1 MNIFMNDG
9 SGFMLHS
16 GWGLKSTE
24 EKQERIQKTQAQV
37 DFFEGKKADLKN
49 MHCDTLEEI
58 GKKLELF
65 NNYNDQ
71 IDAVKRQFNY
81 EQMMHCMDEAEEL
94 GEKIAKAAEE
104 LEPKTAEERREEL
117 AKEALGIE
125 DDGGMLDE
133 LLEDIE
139 EMPEEVLEETL
150 EEMLTDNAESERGL
164 EEELPEIVEQVAGNV
179 PAVMTKLFESMKETT
194 GIDLA
199 NIINAE
205 SYDAKVNRNIT
216 VNGIDGVNLTVTQKT
231 ADNQPG

>member
-139 EMPEEVLEETL
+139 EMPEDVLEETL

-164 EEELPEIVEQVAGNV
+164 EEELPEIVEQEKLTEMYLERQYV
-179 PAVMTKLFESMKETT
+179 P
-194 GIDLA
+194 IDIKA
-199 NIINAE
+199 
-205 SYDAKVNRNIT
+205 
-216 VNGIDGVNLTVTQKT
+216 
-231 ADNQPG
+231 

>member
-1 MNIFMNDG
+1 
-9 SGFMLHS
+9 
-16 GWGLKSTE
+16 
-24 EKQERIQKTQAQV
+24 
-37 DFFEGKKADLKN
+37 

-94 GEKIAKAAEE
+94 ERKSQRQPRSSSQRQPRKEEKS
-104 LEPKTAEERREEL
+104 LQ
-117 AKEALGIE
+117 KEALGIE

-164 EEELPEIVEQVAGNV
+164 EEELPEIVEQEKLTEMYLERQYV
-179 PAVMTKLFESMKETT
+179 P
-194 GIDLA
+194 IDIKA
-199 NIINAE
+199 
-205 SYDAKVNRNIT
+205 
-216 VNGIDGVNLTVTQKT
+216 
-231 ADNQPG
+231 

>member
-1 MNIFMNDG
+1 
-9 SGFMLHS
+9 
-16 GWGLKSTE
+16 
-24 EKQERIQKTQAQV
+24 
-37 DFFEGKKADLKN
+37 

-133 LLEDIE
+133 LLE
-139 EMPEEVLEETL
+139 EMPEEVLEET
-150 EEMLTDNAESERGL
+150 AR
-164 EEELPEIVEQVAGNV
+164 
-179 PAVMTKLFESMKETT
+179 
-194 GIDLA
+194 
-199 NIINAE
+199 
-205 SYDAKVNRNIT
+205 RC
-216 VNGIDGVNLTVTQKT
+216 
-231 ADNQPG
+231 